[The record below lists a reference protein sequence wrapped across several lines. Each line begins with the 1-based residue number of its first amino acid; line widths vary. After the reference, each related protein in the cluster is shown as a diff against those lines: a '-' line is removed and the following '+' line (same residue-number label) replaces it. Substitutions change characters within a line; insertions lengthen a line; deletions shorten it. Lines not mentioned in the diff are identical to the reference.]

1 MSDTTKK
8 AGWRLTVAGVA
19 LGVSIFTVLWFAA
32 AALGSKFGLWGW
44 QFGLGTMTGNIN
56 AGWGR
61 FILLVS
67 TLLSVAALIIA
78 LIKYPRVQP
87 AILAIVA
94 CLITTFS
101 VGRWLAFQMTA
112 RSLPP
117 IHDIQTDWSDP
128 INFSEALLAQRKSD
142 NATNEVQDNP
152 IIPEA
157 AGIEQV
163 WPGMGGQ
170 SVAEAQE
177 EAEQERTID
186 GETVEP
192 AYDRPIEPVYFDQSP
207 GEIASYAL
215 QIAEDR
221 GWEVFSRPEITQDV
235 ERLLIE
241 ATATTGWFGFKDD
254 VAIRI
259 RAVEGATRVDMRSIS
274 RVGLSDLGM
283 NARRV
288 STFMDELESRAD
300 GRRQP

>member
-1 MSDTTKK
+1 MSDTTNKG
-8 AGWRLTVAGVA
+8 GWRLTVAGAA

-44 QFGLGTMTGNIN
+44 QFGLGKMILS
-56 AGWGR
+56 WGP
-61 FILLVS
+61 ILTFFALGLAV
-67 TLLSVAALIIA
+67 VAFIIA
-78 LIKYPRVQP
+78 LIKAPRFQP
-87 AILAIVA
+87 ALLALA
-94 CLITTFS
+94 ALLIALMVFFRIA
-101 VGRWLAFQMTA
+101 GFGAQA
-112 RSLPP
+112 GSLPP
-117 IHDIQTDWSDP
+117 IHDVQTDWSEP
-128 INFSEALLAQRKSD
+128 IALSESLIAQRRSD
-142 NATNEVQDNP
+142 GALNEVQDDP
-152 IIPEA
+152 TIDESA
-157 AGIEQV
+157 EGR
-163 WPGMGGQ
+163 WPGMGGRR
-170 SVAEAQE
+170 VAEVQE
-177 EAEQERTID
+177 EAESERTVD

-221 GWEVFSRPEITQDV
+221 GWDIFSRPETGQDV
-235 ERLLIE
+235 ERTVLE
-241 ATATTGWFGFKDD
+241 ATETSTWFGFKDD

>member
-44 QFGLGTMTGNIN
+44 QFGLVTMTI
-56 AGWGR
+56 AWGVPLS
-61 FILLVS
+61 FIAVG
-67 TLLSVAALIIA
+67 VAFIA
-78 LIKYPRVQP
+78 LVLGFIKAPRVQP
-87 AILAIVA
+87 VILALMALLISLMVCSRIVVGFRGQA
-94 CLITTFS
+94 ES
-101 VGRWLAFQMTA
+101 V
-112 RSLPP
+112 PP
-117 IHDIQTDWSDP
+117 IHDVQTDWSMP
-128 INFSEALLAQRKSD
+128 VALSESLLAQR
-142 NATNEVQDNP
+142 NEQDGVNP
-152 IIPEA
+152 VREDPVVDDSRLE
-157 AGIEQV
+157 GT
-163 WPGMGGQ
+163 PLFGRR
-170 SVAEAQE
+170 VAEVQE
-177 EAEQERTID
+177 EAERERTVD

-215 QIAEDR
+215 QIAESR
-221 GWEVFSRPEITQDV
+221 GWDIFSRPETGQDV
-235 ERLLIE
+235 ERTMLE
-241 ATATTGWFGFKDD
+241 ATETSTWFGFKDD

-288 STFMDELESRAD
+288 STFMDELEARAD

>member
-1 MSDTTKK
+1 MSDTTNKG
-8 AGWRLTVAGVA
+8 GWRLTVAGAA

-44 QFGLGTMTGNIN
+44 QFGLGKMILS
-56 AGWGR
+56 WGP
-61 FILLVS
+61 ILTFFALGLAV
-67 TLLSVAALIIA
+67 VALIVA
-78 LIKYPRVQP
+78 LIKAPRFQP
-87 AILAIVA
+87 ALLALA
-94 CLITTFS
+94 ALLIALMVFFRIAGS
-101 VGRWLAFQMTA
+101 GAQA
-112 RSLPP
+112 GSLPP
-117 IHDIQTDWSDP
+117 IHDVQTDWSEP
-128 INFSEALLAQRKSD
+128 IALSESLIAQRRSD
-142 NATNEVQDNP
+142 GALNEVQDDP
-152 IIPEA
+152 TIDESA
-157 AGIEQV
+157 EGR
-163 WPGMGGQ
+163 WPGMGGRR
-170 SVAEAQE
+170 VAEVQE
-177 EAEQERTID
+177 EAESERTVD

-221 GWEVFSRPEITQDV
+221 GWDIFSRPETGQDV
-235 ERLLIE
+235 ERTVLE
-241 ATATTGWFGFKDD
+241 ATETSTWFGFKDD

>member
-1 MSDTTKK
+1 MSDTTNKG
-8 AGWRLTVAGVA
+8 GWRLTVAGAA

-44 QFGLGTMTGNIN
+44 QFGLGKMILS
-56 AGWGR
+56 WGP
-61 FILLVS
+61 ILTFFALGLAV
-67 TLLSVAALIIA
+67 VAFIIA
-78 LIKYPRVQP
+78 LIKAPRFQP
-87 AILAIVA
+87 ALLALA
-94 CLITTFS
+94 ALLIALMVFFRIA
-101 VGRWLAFQMTA
+101 GFGAQA
-112 RSLPP
+112 GSLPP
-117 IHDIQTDWSDP
+117 IHDVQTDWSEP
-128 INFSEALLAQRKSD
+128 IALSESLIAQRRSD
-142 NATNEVQDNP
+142 GALNEVQDDP
-152 IIPEA
+152 TIDESA
-157 AGIEQV
+157 EGR
-163 WPGMGGQ
+163 WPGMGGRR
-170 SVAEAQE
+170 VAEVQE
-177 EAEQERTID
+177 EAERERTVD

-221 GWEVFSRPEITQDV
+221 GWDIFSRPETGQDV
-235 ERLLIE
+235 ERTMLE
-241 ATATTGWFGFKDD
+241 ATETSTWFGFKDD

>member
-1 MSDTTKK
+1 MSDTTNKG
-8 AGWRLTVAGVA
+8 GWRLTVAGAA

-44 QFGLGTMTGNIN
+44 QFGLGTMILS
-56 AGWGR
+56 WGP
-61 FILLVS
+61 ILTFFALGLAV
-67 TLLSVAALIIA
+67 VALIIA
-78 LIKYPRVQP
+78 LIKAPRFQP
-87 AILAIVA
+87 ALLALA
-94 CLITTFS
+94 ALLIALMVFFRIA
-101 VGRWLAFQMTA
+101 GFGAQA
-112 RSLPP
+112 GSLPP
-117 IHDIQTDWSDP
+117 IHDVQTDWSEP
-128 INFSEALLAQRKSD
+128 IALSESLIAQRRSD
-142 NATNEVQDNP
+142 GALNEVQDDP
-152 IIPEA
+152 AIDESA
-157 AGIEQV
+157 EGR
-163 WPGMGGQ
+163 WPGMGGRR
-170 SVAEAQE
+170 VAEVQE
-177 EAEQERTID
+177 EAESERTVD

-221 GWEVFSRPEITQDV
+221 GWDIFSRPETGQDV
-235 ERLLIE
+235 ERTVLE
-241 ATATTGWFGFKDD
+241 ATETSTWFGFKDD